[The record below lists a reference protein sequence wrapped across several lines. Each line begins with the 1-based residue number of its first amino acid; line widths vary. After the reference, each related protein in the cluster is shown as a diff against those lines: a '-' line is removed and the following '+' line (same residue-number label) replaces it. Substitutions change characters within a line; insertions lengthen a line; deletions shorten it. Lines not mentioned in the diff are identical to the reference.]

1 MRWGLAV
8 GLCAFACACTED
20 PEDLGPD
27 AAPDAPLAPDAP
39 SEPSAA
45 DLLAAVAD
53 CSNVIGGPY
62 MDGPG
67 QPNDVDI
74 CGFASAVAW
83 TSDMDIDCDGKETP
97 QCNLMTDPYFMNQTA
112 ANDSNGDPLDAA
124 TLPFVVFPGAST
136 RWDYRTSGIGM
147 RTVVAVIYANQVVY
161 GVAGDVGPVAYIGE
175 ASYAMAEALGIDPD
189 PATGGTSGPVTYIAF
204 TGMES
209 RVAVIEDHA
218 EATALGISRA
228 RILLGQ

>member
-1 MRWGLAV
+1 MRFAV
-8 GLCAFACACTED
+8 GLALLVCACSDE

-27 AAPDAPLAPDAP
+27 AAPDAPPADAP
-39 SEPSAA
+39 PSDPTAA

-74 CGFASAVAW
+74 CGFTGAIAW
-83 TSDMDIDCDGKETP
+83 TSDLDIDCDGKETP
-97 QCNLMTDPYFMNQTA
+97 ECNLQTDPYFMNQTA
-112 ANDSNGDPLDAA
+112 ANDSMGDPLDAA
-124 TLPFVVFPGAST
+124 TLPFVVFPGASS
-136 RWDYRTSGIGM
+136 RWDYRMHGIGM

-189 PATGGTSGPVTYIAF
+189 PSTGGTSGPVTYIAF

-209 RVAVIEDHA
+209 RVTVIEDHD
-218 EATALGISRA
+218 EATALGIARA
-228 RILLGQ
+228 KILLGL